1 MGSPL
6 KFLVIEDIPA
16 DFLLLEK
23 HLHQHG
29 LNAECRQVSSNA
41 ELDAALQN
49 AWDVV
54 LSNYIVPGME
64 FHATLQHI
72 WAHRPGL
79 PVILVSGSID
89 EKTAVELLRLGIS
102 DFVLKDNLT
111 WLLPAIQ
118 RTLNE
123 SNERRARQ
131 AAETAL
137 RESQATALEEQRQA
151 RLAALNLMEDAIAA
165 RVRAEAAHVAL
176 QESEAKY
183 RLLADNA
190 ADCIFWLGTDG
201 CFKYISPACEYIFDH
216 TSEEFLANSGLLLDI
231 IHPDDRAAYRQHIA
245 NNTYTNRVE
254 LEMRIVHKDGSLHWI
269 GHHCKPIY
277 DENGVDLGLHAVN
290 SDITARKQAEE
301 QLRKLALAVEQSP
314 ESIVITNLDAKI
326 EYVNGAFLRNSGYSR
341 EEVIGQNPRM
351 LHSGKMTQENYA
363 ALWNTLSQGQTWKGE
378 FFNRRKNGSEYV
390 EFAIITPIRQPDG
403 RITHY
408 VAVKEDITEKKLI
421 ANELDSHRHHLEEL
435 VASRTAELESARAMA
450 DAANQSKSSFL
461 ANMSHEIRTPMNAI
475 IGLTYLLRQHT
486 SLSEQNLRL
495 DKIDAAAQHLLS
507 IINDILDLSKIEA
520 GRMELEQTDFSLDE
534 ILNHI
539 SSLIAEQSTA
549 KGLSIEVNNA
559 NVPQWLRGDPTRLR
573 QALLNY
579 AGNAVKF
586 TERGTISL
594 RAGLLEESDQGL
606 LVRFEVKDS
615 GIGIA
620 KENLPT
626 LFEAFAQADV
636 STTRKYGGTGLGL
649 AITQHLANM
658 MGGETGVES
667 TLGQG
672 SSFWFTARLQR
683 GHGVMP
689 AESRQKSEDAE
700 LMLRQNYAGARL
712 LLAEDNPINREVAL
726 ELLHGV
732 GLSVDTAENGR
743 IALDKLRA
751 NNYAL
756 VLMDVQMPE
765 LDGLAVT
772 RAIRAEPGYAL
783 LPILAMTANAFDED
797 RRACLGSGMND
808 FVTKPAIPEV
818 LYATLL
824 HWLSYSKQNHPAS
837 NLAARPVA
845 GVMPTPISNSSIANR
860 LANIPGLNAAPGLAL
875 VRGDTTKY
883 QYLLHLF
890 ANSHSEDMKH
900 VQERLADG
908 DIQQAKYLAHSLKG
922 SAATLGALEVSD
934 LATKLD
940 TALRQNAT
948 LAECTALARQCD
960 DKLTQLVQAILS
972 LPEESALVEDTGDN
986 IDQEHINRILMELNN
1001 LLTENNASANRL
1013 ARKSAGLL
1021 RAKLG
1026 GRYADFARQ
1035 IEVFDYESALKILRE
1050 ISEPAGNI
1058 RKA

>member
-1 MGSPL
+1 MDKPL
-6 KFLVIEDIPA
+6 KLLVIEDTHA
-16 DFLLLEK
+16 DFLLLER
-23 HLHQHG
+23 HLHRHG
-29 LNAECRQVSSNA
+29 LDAECRRVANHA
-41 ELDAALQN
+41 ELNAALQSE
-49 AWDVV
+49 WDLA
-54 LSNYIVPGME
+54 LSDYNVPGME

-72 WAHRPGL
+72 WSHRPDL
-79 PVILVSGSID
+79 PVILVSGSVG
-89 EKTAVELLRLGIS
+89 EETAVELLHLGIS

-111 WLLPAIQ
+111 RLLPAI
-118 RTLNE
+118 RHALDE
-123 SNERRARQ
+123 ANERRARQ
-131 AAETAL
+131 AAEMAL
-137 RESQATALEEQRQA
+137 RESQAAALEEQRQA

-165 RVRAEAAHVAL
+165 RARAEAAHVAL

-183 RLLADNA
+183 RLLTDNA

-201 CFKYISPACEYIFDH
+201 CFKYISPACEYVFGH
-216 TSEEFLANSGLLLDI
+216 TAEEFLADSGLLIDI
-231 IHPDDRAAYRQHIA
+231 IHPDDRAAYQQHLA
-245 NNTYTNRVE
+245 NTPYIDSKE
-254 LEMRIVHKDGSLHWI
+254 LEMRVVHKDKSVHWI

-277 DENGVDLGLHAVN
+277 DENGADLGRHAVN

-314 ESIVITNLDAKI
+314 ESIVITDLDAKI

-351 LHSGKMTQENYA
+351 LHSGKMSQENYA

-378 FFNRRKNGSEYV
+378 FFNRRKDGSEYV

-403 RITHY
+403 HITHY
-408 VAVKEDITEKKLI
+408 VAVKEDITEKKLM
-421 ANELDSHRHHLEEL
+421 ANELDRHRHHLEEL

-475 IGLTYLLRQHT
+475 IGLTYLLRQST
-486 SLSEQNLRL
+486 SASEQNIRL

-520 GRMELEQTDFSLDE
+520 GCLELEQTDFSLKE
-534 ILNHI
+534 ILDHI
-539 SSLIAEQSTA
+539 SSLIADQSRA
-549 KGLSIEVNNA
+549 KGLSIEINNA

-594 RAGLLEESDQGL
+594 RAELVEESGEGL
-606 LVRFEVKDS
+606 LVRFEVKDT

-649 AITQHLANM
+649 AITQRLANM
-658 MGGETGVES
+658 MGGETGVAS

-672 SSFWFTARLQR
+672 SAFWFTARLQR

-689 AESRQKSEDAE
+689 AKSRQQSEDAE

-726 ELLHGV
+726 ELLNRV
-732 GLSVDTAENGR
+732 GLSVDAAENGR

-765 LDGLAVT
+765 MDGLTVT

-797 RRACLGSGMND
+797 KRACLAAGMND
-808 FVTKPAIPEV
+808 FVSKPAIPEI

-824 HWLSYSKQNHPAS
+824 HWLSYSKQNHPAPDS
-837 NLAARPVA
+837 AARPVA
-845 GVMPTPISNSSIANR
+845 GVVPPPLPNISIASR
-860 LANIPGLNAAPGLAL
+860 LAIIPGLDAAPGLAL

-890 ANSHSEDMKH
+890 ADAHSEDMKH

-922 SAATLGALEVSD
+922 SAATLGARGVSD
-934 LATKLD
+934 LANELD

-948 LAECTALARQCD
+948 LAECMALARQCD
-960 DKLTQLVQAILS
+960 DKLTQLVQAILG
-972 LPEESALVEDTGDN
+972 LPEEDALAENTGGN
-986 IDQEHINRILMELNN
+986 IDQELINRVLMELES
-1001 LLTENNASANRL
+1001 LLAESNASANRL
-1013 ARKSAGLL
+1013 ARESANLL
-1021 RAKLG
+1021 HVKLG

-1035 IEVFDYESALKILRE
+1035 IEVFDYESALKTLRA

-1058 RKA
+1058 GKA